1 MLMKVSLSLAVLWLY
16 SVSVMGQE
24 SDVPAPKKADE
35 NTVMQVFKESFSQ
48 SLMFFKPAEFPLGVE
63 KGDKKQIKQMKP
75 WLKLG
80 LITKSKKRV
89 RVEKIYKGK
98 PRIMEVNGYLY
109 ELNQENPW
117 VSDKGFYYG
126 RPSMQALLSVSEP
139 QYVSTDFFS
148 EAYIT
153 WHVVDQPDW
162 VKKVDK
168 RPRTHRPL
176 KRAMQSKKQPF
187 EKRIYIIYRDNKWR
201 LWVEKGDQS
210 LF

>member
-1 MLMKVSLSLAVLWLY
+1 MLMKVSLGCAALCLY
-16 SVSVMGQE
+16 SVFALAQE
-24 SDVPAPKKADE
+24 SEMPAPKAADE

-63 KGDKKQIKQMKP
+63 KSDKKQIKKMKP

-89 RVEKIYKGK
+89 RVEKMYKGK
-98 PRIMEVNGYLY
+98 PRIMEVKGYLY
-109 ELNQENPW
+109 ELNQKNQW

-126 RPSMQALLSVSEP
+126 RPSMKALLSISKP
-139 QYVSTDFFS
+139 QHVSTDFFS

-153 WHVVDQPDW
+153 WHVVEQPEW
-162 VKKVDK
+162 IKKIDK
-168 RPRTHRPL
+168 RHRDNRPL
-176 KRAMQSKKQPF
+176 RRAMESEQQPF
-187 EKRIYIIYRDNKWR
+187 EKRIHIIYRDNKWR
-201 LWVEKGDQS
+201 LWKEKGDQS